1 MSLDPY
7 GRRVQAVPREAHGQA
22 PSTHPLSGAGAVGCP
37 RDTRHVGWSRVLLLG
52 PGSPGLAPGSP
63 INFQFAVN
71 TGQAP
76 SNSRTNS
83 QIPGTPPVCKFQTR
97 APPVNSE

>member
-76 SNSRTNS
+76 IQQQDKLTDPRDT
-83 QIPGTPPVCKFQTR
+83 PGL
-97 APPVNSE
+97 